1 MQGCTPFFMA
11 APGFSVPCGLPM
23 IIFDFDGTLVDSMHL
38 CVMELKETFL
48 AMNLPVP
55 SQAELEK
62 CNGPSHEEAAELLKV
77 PRELQAEHLRIRGE
91 YQMAL
96 LDSCQKIYP
105 GVPKMLDV
113 LSACANLCI
122 ASNGRQEYVDRSLS
136 NWGIEK
142 YIIKA
147 KGGDVTRTKGQLVG
161 ELLREYHPL
170 RAVMVGDRL
179 SDILAG
185 KENGLYTV
193 AAAYG
198 FGSFVEWR
206 EADKQVYSVEE
217 LTDICLQ
224 FCGR

>member
-11 APGFSVPCGLPM
+11 APGFAVPCGLPM
-23 IIFDFDGTLVDSMHL
+23 IIFDFDGTLVNSMHL
-38 CVMELKETFL
+38 CVTELIRTFQD
-48 AMNLPVP
+48 MNLPVP

-62 CNGPSHEEAAELLKV
+62 CNGPSHEEAAKLLKV
-77 PRELQAEHLRIRGE
+77 PRELQAEFCRIRGG
-91 YQMAL
+91 YQMSL
-96 LDSCQKIYP
+96 MDSCQKIYP
-105 GVPKMLDV
+105 GVPKMLDI

-136 NWGIEK
+136 NWGIGK
-142 YIIKA
+142 YFVKA
-147 KGGDVTRTKGQLVG
+147 KGGDVAHTKGQLVG
-161 ELLREYHPL
+161 DLLKEYRPL

-185 KENGLYTV
+185 KENGLHTV

-198 FGSFVEWR
+198 FGSLEEWQ
-206 EADKQVYSVEE
+206 EADKQVHSVEE

>member
-1 MQGCTPFFMA
+1 
-11 APGFSVPCGLPM
+11 M

-38 CVMELKETFL
+38 CVTELTETFL
-48 AMNLPVP
+48 AMKLPVP

-77 PRELQAEHLRIRGE
+77 PRDKQAEFLKIRGG
-91 YQMAL
+91 YQMEL
-96 LDSCQKIYP
+96 VDSCQKIYP
-105 GVPKMLDV
+105 GVPKMLDT
-113 LSACANLCI
+113 LSACATLCI

-136 NWGIEK
+136 NWNIGK
-142 YIIKA
+142 YITKA
-147 KGGDVTRTKGQLVG
+147 KGGDVSRTKGQLVG
-161 ELLREYHPL
+161 ELLKEYRPL
-170 RAVMVGDRL
+170 RAVMAGDRL

-198 FGSFVEWR
+198 FGSKDEWR
-206 EADKQVYSVEE
+206 EADVQAHSVEE